1 MQEVEL
7 DSKIKLI
14 DCPGIVFTSIAT
26 EGSENSHAVL
36 KNAQRVGDVKDP
48 FSIAESVLKR
58 ASKEYFCKMYDIT
71 NYDNFEEFFAKKAA
85 RMGKSESGIT
95 IYTYIIII
103 ISFFCLGKFLK
114 KGVPDVVAAARSVLN
129 DWNTGKIK
137 YCTQPP
143 EVPENTNVH
152 ISASIVHSEARE
164 FDVDNFESM
173 ETDILSHCPDKSD
186 DVMEITSTGPLE
198 IREPREEPQA
208 RPAVIAEKEAPTK
221 GRKRKIDEERK
232 EKADPVLFLEGN
244 QFFNHSSCV
253 ILIIYLY
260 F

>member
-71 NYDNFEEFFAKKAA
+71 NYDTFEEFFAKKAA
-85 RMGKSESGIT
+85 RM
-95 IYTYIIII
+95 
-103 ISFFCLGKFLK
+103 GKFLK

-208 RPAVIAEKEAPTK
+208 TPAVIAEKEAPTK
-221 GRKRKIDEERK
+221 GRKRKIDEEKK
-232 EKADPVLFLEGN
+232 EKADPVLLLEGK
-244 QFFNHSSCV
+244 QFLNH
-253 ILIIYLY
+253 
-260 F
+260 